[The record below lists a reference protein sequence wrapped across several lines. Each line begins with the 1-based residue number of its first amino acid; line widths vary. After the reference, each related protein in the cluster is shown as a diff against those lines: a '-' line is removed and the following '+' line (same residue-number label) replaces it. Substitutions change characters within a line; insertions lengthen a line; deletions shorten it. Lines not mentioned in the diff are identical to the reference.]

1 MSLKVNGQVRQDGDL
16 NQMIWNVPETIAK
29 LSEMVALE
37 AGDVIMTGTPSGV
50 AATVAGDKIEC
61 EVEGV
66 GKLTV
71 DHRSAS
77 EIALEPQIGPPD
89 AIIAE
94 ELLARACD
102 RDPAILEH
110 VGVTGEFKR
119 YCDILFDEHAGE
131 PATIEIA
138 YASQDVLHD
147 GWRKTKRRLVEQDQ
161 LGFAHQ
167 ASADGKHLLLAT
179 RECTCG
185 LMAALCQYWKHR
197 IDFRKILFAQAAGT
211 RKHGAHRKIFG
222 HRQ

>member
-1 MSLKVNGQVRQDGDL
+1 MEMQGVRKVDL
-16 NQMIWNVPETIAK
+16 
-29 LSEMVALE
+29 
-37 AGDVIMTGTPSGV
+37 
-50 AATVAGDKIEC
+50 
-61 EVEGV
+61 
-66 GKLTV
+66 
-71 DHRSAS
+71 DHGSAS

-138 YASQDVLHD
+138 YTSQDVLHD

-211 RKHGAHRKIFG
+211 RKHGAHREIFG
-222 HRQ
+222 HRQRGKHLAALCHLTDAEITDFMTGPTGNFDAAIQDAAVRRTLHSRNCSNK